1 MFLMLFRT
9 VVDSNHVQSPIKK
22 SPKLIACKARL
33 DKLVK
38 AMQTDYSKWKL
49 AQDRG
54 TALCY
59 SIEAKR
65 TRCLEKQEEDTYP
78 NEMIM
83 PCEKLA
89 LITTM
94 FDDILKNT
102 LRILSQMRAIQQLA
116 DSSSDVIFYRTW
128 KLQQFVS
135 FTEDLCKR
143 YERESLVKKI
153 VMGELLPNTKSAFGN
168 SISFIAENLAH
179 CTERSKLISYTTSWE
194 FPEYVDVYVDL
205 VFLLLT
211 EEVRK

>member
-22 SPKLIACKARL
+22 SPKLLTCKSRL

-38 AMQTDYSKWKL
+38 AMLTDYSKWKL

-65 TRCLEKQEEDTYP
+65 TRCLEKQDEDTYP

-102 LRILSQMRAIQQLA
+102 QRILSQMRVIQQLA
-116 DSSSDVIFYRTW
+116 DAYSDVIFYRTW

-135 FTEDLCKR
+135 FTEDLCTR
-143 YERESLVKKI
+143 YVRESLVKKI
-153 VMGELLPNTKSAFGN
+153 IMGE
-168 SISFIAENLAH
+168 
-179 CTERSKLISYTTSWE
+179 
-194 FPEYVDVYVDL
+194 
-205 VFLLLT
+205 
-211 EEVRK
+211 